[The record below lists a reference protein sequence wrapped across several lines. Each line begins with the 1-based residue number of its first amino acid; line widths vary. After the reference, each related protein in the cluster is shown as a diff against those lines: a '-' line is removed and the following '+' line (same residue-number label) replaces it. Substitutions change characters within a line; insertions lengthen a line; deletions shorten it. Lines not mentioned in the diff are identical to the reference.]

1 MRQIKKKTTLIK
13 VAVFNLAFAY
23 LEAAT
28 VIYLRQLISASH
40 PEIDRSA
47 ILLLLPGIAF
57 LQPKSVLD
65 IISNSQLLQIELVR
79 ESATLIILAMIASIA
94 GKKVGQRIA
103 FFFFSFAVWDLF
115 YYVFLKLIINWP
127 TSWTDIDIFF
137 LLPVPWLGPVFVPI
151 TISFLLVLGTSWY
164 LIRNK

>member
-1 MRQIKKKTTLIK
+1 MRQIRKKATLIK
-13 VAVFNLAFAY
+13 VVIFSLAFAY
-23 LEAAT
+23 LEAAV

-65 IISNSQLLQIELVR
+65 IINNSQLLQIELMR
-79 ESATLIILAMIASIA
+79 ESATLIMLAMIASIA
-94 GKKVGQRIA
+94 GKKIGRKIA
-103 FFFFSFAVWDLF
+103 FFFFSFAIWDLF
-115 YYVFLKLIINWP
+115 YYVFLKLVINWP

-137 LLPVPWLGPVFVPI
+137 LLPVPWLGPVFVPVI
-151 TISFLLVLGTSWY
+151 ISTLLIIGTSWY
-164 LIRNK
+164 LVKSE